1 MAPAISDPS
10 AVQLAQSLSPYVR
23 SRQEALEIRRTIATF
38 LSSQVVPPTACGNS
52 HLSACTPYGVSEVKS
67 VPAQVEDQIYA
78 EYLAALQANVHANRE
93 YHRLIESY
101 RKDREEYEALNNVK
115 GVTSGLQT
123 YAYLLQSRREKEK
136 FEIYR
141 EYLGQLTQ
149 LEGSQYGYLSLSD
162 EQAQVSQLS
171 QNLASHIG
179 QHDGALGD
187 KKEDVDSL
195 IHRLERAVIQAKA
208 EAQFEAEKLFRIEG
222 RGSTSQVL
230 HSDLSCQQ
238 SKVRALLRTRD
249 ELVQWVEDALTMSTT
264 EDEKFHAD
272 NILKDDLDTSHLRQD
287 GKAFVMEQYDAYL
300 ESRKM
305 LLSTITEFLRP
316 VPSKQLQSQRRSRP
330 PLHPQDSFNS
340 SPHDAPT
347 IFSYIAQN
355 VAPLT
360 QAQNVSE
367 TQVKHMSSSIT
378 RESKKALQM
387 LHRLQEESHLLHEYA
402 PAEEPQQWHQQ
413 HRRAMSAPVMKKPSP
428 NPAEKHKTPASV
440 IAERA
445 AVWAAA
451 AGEARVSTKV
461 AVSGQIEAGEGHL
474 ENADAVLE
482 EVYRIMNQNV
492 VEPGVEA
499 EDKSTTLSQTNDCTA
514 VKATGPWSQLK
525 GDISL

>member
-367 TQVKHMSSSIT
+367 TQ
-378 RESKKALQM
+378 
-387 LHRLQEESHLLHEYA
+387 
-402 PAEEPQQWHQQ
+402 
-413 HRRAMSAPVMKKPSP
+413 
-428 NPAEKHKTPASV
+428 TPASV